1 MEGNEDT
8 GSAVSER
15 EVAAVTLN
23 LARLHDL
30 IDDRRAAAVQAA
42 RTFCHEEHIPSVAI
56 LSNESLQVGFSFC
69 RHRADVQFVSSRQ
82 TGIAIL
88 SATVVLQYLLKIL

>member
-1 MEGNEDT
+1 MEGNDDT

-56 LSNESLQVGFSFC
+56 LSNESLQVRGTPAGF
-69 RHRADVQFVSSRQ
+69 VQFFTSCHRVTGQLPSVEPWQSMETSS
-82 TGIAIL
+82 
-88 SATVVLQYLLKIL
+88 

>member
-15 EVAAVTLN
+15 EVASVTLN

-56 LSNESLQVGFSFC
+56 LSNESLQVSF
-69 RHRADVQFVSSRQ
+69 RSL
-82 TGIAIL
+82 I
-88 SATVVLQYLLKIL
+88 